1 MDETRQ
7 ENLDISIHRAKCSI
21 TLKDVMVQRT
31 AMPHPSRRPS
41 RPWTWNG
48 GRESRSKG
56 KQTSN

>member
-31 AMPHPSRRPS
+31 AMPHTFAEAITALNLERRQ
-41 RPWTWNG
+41 G
-48 GRESRSKG
+48 VEEQGQADLK
-56 KQTSN
+56 